1 MSAKDLLAC
10 SQARGQVHTT
20 NTTTYPGPPIFVAD
34 TMTRVKNYNHTV
46 PCNLVANHT
55 PPSVGHHVIG
65 CAPLNKKLAQPF
77 VSTPSPSEA
86 RKVGDHTPHKI
97 PLVYKTT
104 GFITKHGCCAL
115 NR

>member
-20 NTTTYPGPPIFVAD
+20 NATTYPGPPLSVSNMRGAS
-34 TMTRVKNYNHTV
+34 
-46 PCNLVANHT
+46 CNLVNHT
-55 PPSVGHHVIG
+55 PPAVRPHNIG
-65 CAPLNKKLAQPF
+65 CSPLPAKLAQPF

-97 PLVYKTT
+97 PQIYKTV
-104 GFITKHGCCAL
+104 GFVRKTGCCAL